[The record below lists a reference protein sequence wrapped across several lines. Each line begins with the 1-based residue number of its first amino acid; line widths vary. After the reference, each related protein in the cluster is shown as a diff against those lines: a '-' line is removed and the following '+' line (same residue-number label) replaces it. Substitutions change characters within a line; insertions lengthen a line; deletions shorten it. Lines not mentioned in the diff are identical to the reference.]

1 MILHFFFYEPLIK
14 KLSTIFH
21 RSLLLLLP
29 RSLWPSIT
37 LQNFAWVYSTI
48 YIFDQNYILCII
60 HLFSTRATLYPIT
73 LKIQLISYN
82 LLIPI
87 INFQFTIW
95 ISKMMEKYI
104 LHLQKHLHP
113 RVTILTRPKQI
124 ALLPSIYFQIFVRC
138 NFPLQQS
145 IHTNP
150 SLSLSLFPSR
160 FLPLARG
167 DLGWS
172 EPSKLHQHTEASS
185 EGGGVEATFAE
196 SGRAGK
202 ADSPINFNGR
212 NTAAASVNL
221 TESVIETRAGTR
233 MESYRQPRIFSRWPL
248 ANCRRPRG

>member
-1 MILHFFFYEPLIK
+1 MIPHFFFYEPLIK

-21 RSLLLLLP
+21 RSLLLLPP

-48 YIFDQNYILCII
+48 YIFDQNYILWII

-150 SLSLSLFPSR
+150 SLSLSLPLSITISPPCERGSRLIRAVEIASAYGSVFRGGRGGSHVRRIGQSGQSR
-160 FLPLARG
+160 F
-167 DLGWS
+167 S
-172 EPSKLHQHTEASS
+172 
-185 EGGGVEATFAE
+185 
-196 SGRAGK
+196 
-202 ADSPINFNGR
+202 N
-212 NTAAASVNL
+212 
-221 TESVIETRAGTR
+221 
-233 MESYRQPRIFSRWPL
+233 
-248 ANCRRPRG
+248 